1 MFPRLKKEAAFGN
14 GSSFFLLATADIA
27 WNALSRLYNCVHSYI
42 QSKTNLYMKTHLIFL
57 WFITFGVMACT
68 SQPGINTGENK
79 VEGDTIPV
87 LDLLRQSINK
97 FLIRLCGIVWPE
109 RLPIYHWPL
118 PI

>member
-1 MFPRLKKEAAFGN
+1 
-14 GSSFFLLATADIA
+14 
-27 WNALSRLYNCVHSYI
+27 
-42 QSKTNLYMKTHLIFL
+42 MKTHLIFL

-87 LDLLRQSINK
+87 LDFASAIHKQVPDT
-97 FLIRLCGIVWPE
+97 FMWIVWPE